1 MPNYSLSNDADADV
15 ADIARYTL
23 AKFGERQV
31 IKYIATLERTFQLLA
46 DFPKM
51 GLVTDELRPGLHR
64 FPNQSHMIFYTIA
77 VDHILIVRVLHARAD
92 FPNLI

>member
-1 MPNYSLSNDADADV
+1 MPSYSLSNDADADV

-46 DFPKM
+46 DFP
-51 GLVTDELRPGLHR
+51 GIGSTADDLRPGLMR

-77 VDHILIVRVLHARAD
+77 ADHILIVRILHARAD